1 MSTAPPTQHAAPS
14 KAARLVLL
22 TAVVTALLTAVA
34 TVSALAA
41 SERFT
46 DVFAGNVHEPGISF
60 MAESGVTAGCT
71 ADEYC
76 PGDPVTRAQMGTF
89 MHRLSGNAPGIAP
102 SVDAA
107 TLQGLSVAE
116 IQAGVEVELP
126 ESPDAGTTGDL
137 AAIEERLLALEEQVE
152 QVEILEERVEE
163 LEALLSDVTRE
174 EVNGDD
180 TLRFSGMN
188 VQVVNGTDSTAGE
201 PNGLG
206 NLLVGYDRER
216 SLGTP
221 DKSGSHYLVVGD
233 FHNYTSYGG
242 IVAGFQNNA
251 AGTWASVL
259 GGALNTAE
267 GTQSVV
273 VSGAGNTTSG
283 QAAVVGGGAGNEAG
297 GQAAIVVGGFNGD
310 ADGQRSVV
318 VGGSGNSTSVADQ
331 IAP

>member
-1 MSTAPPTQHAAPS
+1 MSTAPRTPNAATSRAP
-14 KAARLVLL
+14 RLILL
-22 TAVVTALLTAVA
+22 TAVVTALLTAFA
-34 TVSALAA
+34 TVSAMAA
-41 SERFT
+41 SDRFT

-152 QVEILEERVEE
+152 QVEALEERVEE
-163 LEALLSDVTRE
+163 LETLLADVTRE
-174 EVNGDD
+174 DLDGRD

-188 VQVVNGTDSTAGE
+188 LQVVNGTDTTAGD

-206 NLLVGYDRER
+206 NLLIGYDRER
-216 SLGTP
+216 TLGTP
-221 DKSGSHYLVVGD
+221 NRSGSHYLVVGD
-233 FHNYTSYGG
+233 RHNYTRYGG
-242 IVAGFQNNA
+242 IVAGFQNTATGN
-251 AGTWASVL
+251 WASVL
-259 GGALNTAE
+259 SGSLNTAE
-267 GTQSVV
+267 G
-273 VSGAGNTTSG
+273 
-283 QAAVVGGGAGNEAG
+283 NE
-297 GQAAIVVGGFNGD
+297 
-310 ADGQRSVV
+310 SVV
-318 VGGSGNSTSVADQ
+318 VGGVLNTAEGVQSSVLSGSGNTTAGQVSAVVAGSLNNADGLGSVVVGGRDGTASNTNQ